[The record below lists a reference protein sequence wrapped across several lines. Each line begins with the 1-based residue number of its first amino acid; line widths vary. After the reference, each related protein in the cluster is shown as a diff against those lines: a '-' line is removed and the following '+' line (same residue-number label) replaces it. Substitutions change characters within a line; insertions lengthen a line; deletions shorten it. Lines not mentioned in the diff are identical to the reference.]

1 MKKILFAFGALVLSA
16 NSWATYNANIK
27 GTLTIVALYT
37 DDDFIYLRT
46 DNMPESHP
54 TCKTN
59 YFVISDDIPL
69 ERRQMLLSR
78 LMMAYASK
86 EEVNIGYDKDGNCI
100 HGYMRVHRAG

>member
-1 MKKILFAFGALVLSA
+1 MKKLIIALGLIIVSASSWAGYSA
-16 NSWATYNANIK
+16 NINGK
-27 GTLTIVALYT
+27 LTVVAVYT

-46 DNMPESHP
+46 DNMPKSHP

-78 LMMAYASK
+78 LMMAYAAK
-86 EEVNIGYDKDGNCI
+86 EEVNIGYDGDGNCI